1 MYVLGL
7 TGSIAMGKSWATQ
20 CFRHLAIPVH
30 EADVCVHGLLAPGGA
45 AVSDV
50 LAAFLGVE
58 DDNGGVDRQKL
69 GASVFGHS
77 GELAL
82 LEYILHP
89 LVHQS
94 QLRFLAQQARTRCCL
109 AVLDIPLLFETGAQ
123 IRVDGVMVMTA
134 PVDLQYA
141 RALQRPGMTLEKLHA
156 IMDQQMPDALKRL
169 GADFVVSTAGTKG
182 RTLGQIQKIVKTLK
196 SKRGK
201 VWGPSWV
208 QPKLKRRMSNA

>member
-1 MYVLGL
+1 M
-7 TGSIAMGKSWATQ
+7 
-20 CFRHLAIPVH
+20 H
-30 EADVCVHGLLAPGGA
+30 EADACVHGLLAPGGA

-50 LAAFLGVE
+50 VDAFLGVE

-69 GASVFGHS
+69 GASVFVHP

-94 QLRFLAQQARTRCCL
+94 QRRFLAQQARAGCRL
-109 AVLDIPLLFETGAQ
+109 VVLDIPLLFETGTQ
-123 IRVDGVMVMTA
+123 SCVDSVMVMTA

-182 RTLGQIQKIVKTLK
+182 RTLGQIQKITKTLK
-196 SKRGK
+196 FKRGK

-208 QPKLKRRMSNA
+208 RPKSNKSISDA